1 MNKENILFRI
11 KETLSKNN
19 IQQKSLCSAIGV
31 APSTFNSWLKLNRS
45 IPAEFVIPICEFL
58 NIDVYWL
65 LTGQAYNN
73 EKISTKEM
81 PIELSVDEDNL
92 LDIYKNTTS
101 QGQKII
107 QKTVRKIW
115 AEYQCPKSK
124 LSPSPANENE
134 IGVTG

>member
-11 KETLSKNN
+11 KETLSENN

-73 EKISTKEM
+73 EEISTKEM

-115 AEYQCPKSK
+115 AEYQCPKNK
-124 LSPSPANENE
+124 LSSSPANENE
-134 IGVTG
+134 ISVTG